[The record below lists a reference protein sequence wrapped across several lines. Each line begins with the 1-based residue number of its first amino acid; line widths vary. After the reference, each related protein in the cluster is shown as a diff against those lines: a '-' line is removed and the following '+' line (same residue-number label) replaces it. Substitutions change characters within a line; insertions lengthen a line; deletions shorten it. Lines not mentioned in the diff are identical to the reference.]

1 MPEAIRILEIR
12 VNDCE
17 VFRID
22 LRGDESTVEDS
33 YKRLLNPAYGVSVL
47 DLIKAELA
55 EQCKQAINRA
65 NLQAIPMNPPIT
77 KKSEVHMPASVIVQ
91 DKPGFSGKTSVV
103 VKKAK
108 KPLEVRLGSDFVKQN
123 NPTGS
128 T

>member
-1 MPEAIRILEIR
+1 MDSKTLIIKINDHEVLKIELSGEEQIVKDGYQRII
-12 VNDCE
+12 DP
-17 VFRID
+17 VFD
-22 LRGDESTVEDS
+22 VG
-33 YKRLLNPAYGVSVL
+33 VL
-47 DLIKAELA
+47 DLIKEELA
-55 EQCKQAINRA
+55 EQCRQAIRRA
-65 NLQAIPMNPPIT
+65 NLRATPINPPIT
-77 KKSEVHMPASVIVQ
+77 KRPEIHMPQSIIVQ